1 MIFGEH
7 NERGRPVGSRQG
19 AVLAD
24 KPFTQLVVVGSSA
37 GGIGALSDLVSNLP
51 GDFPAPVVVAQH
63 LDPSRESHLQQILS
77 RRGPL
82 PVKTVT
88 DHEPLEA
95 GVVFVVPANRHVNIT
110 DSEIGFSPEP
120 ASGRSIPSI
129 NHLMESAAGVY
140 GENLIAVVL
149 TGTGTD
155 GTDGARAVSQAGGT
169 VVIQDP
175 ETAEFGEMPRSLA
188 PSTVDI
194 VSSLEGI
201 GPVLQNLLS
210 GIAAPEEDPE
220 EDGRGLERELERE
233 LERFLEKLH
242 RNRGV
247 DFRSY
252 KKPTI
257 MRRLGRRL
265 AATECES
272 IGEYSRYLE
281 QHPEEYRHLVS
292 AFLIKVTE
300 FFRDPELFDYLQE
313 EVLPELIEEARGKEK
328 QLRIWSAG
336 CATGEEAY
344 SLAILVSEVLDQDAG
359 LFNVR
364 IFATDV
370 DGEAVNFARRGV
382 YPPSALKGLSEEQ
395 IKRYFVEEDGSYQ
408 VKKQVRGMIVF
419 GEHDLAQRSPFPQI
433 DLVLSRN
440 VLIYFSSELQRRALQ
455 LFAYSLRDGG
465 YLAMGKAESTT
476 PLSESFAP
484 ADRQN
489 KVYRRQG
496 QRFLMP
502 PTLPAESPPAHPE
515 KDPGGREVGGGSEG
529 RPRRPAVAAGATGGG
544 LLDRLPVGVAIVDRG
559 YDIVAIND
567 AARRL
572 LSISGVAVGEDFLH
586 AMQEAPYAEVRRT
599 IDETLRDNKTAQAEE
614 FVVEEAVTG
623 EPSYLRLTCHPQQSA
638 DEGKPPENI
647 LLTVEDVTAMVRM
660 RRLSERNR
668 RLEEANR
675 ELGRLNQ
682 GLQAAHEESLVNTEE
697 AQAATEE
704 VETLNEELQ
713 ATNEELETLNEEL
726 QATVE
731 ELNTTNDDLQARATE
746 LQELAQNR
754 EEERRQME
762 EARRRAE
769 ELVGQLQGGRSRL
782 EAILANI
789 SDAVLAVNTGGE
801 ALFSNQVFGEVF
813 GEHEAADPGL
823 LGSTRVLDEDGGGLP
838 PGATPQSRG
847 AAGESFVMRFAVR
860 EGEGL
865 RRFEAKG
872 RHIEGDGVTGGVL
885 IIREVP
891 DDPG

>member
-1 MIFGEH
+1 M
-7 NERGRPVGSRQG
+7 
-19 AVLAD
+19 AD
-24 KPFTQLVVVGSSA
+24 NSFTHLVVVGSSA
-37 GGIGALSDLVSNLP
+37 GGIGALSELVSNLP
-51 GDFPAPVVVAQH
+51 EDFSSPIVVAQH

-77 RRGPL
+77 RRSPL
-82 PVKTVT
+82 PVKTVA

-110 DSEIGFSPEP
+110 DSEIGFSPESDP
-120 ASGRSIPSI
+120 GRSIPSI
-129 NHLMESAAGVY
+129 NLLMETAAGVY

-169 VVIQDP
+169 VVVQDP
-175 ETAEFGEMPRSLA
+175 KTAEFGEMPSSLA
-188 PSTVDI
+188 PSSVDI
-194 VSSLEGI
+194 VSSLERI
-201 GPVLQNLLS
+201 GPVLNNLVS
-210 GIAAPEEDPE
+210 GLAAPEQSS
-220 EDGRGLERELERE
+220 EDGDKLDRE

-242 RNRGV
+242 RDRGV

-252 KKPTI
+252 KQPTI
-257 MRRLGRRL
+257 MRRLGRRM
-265 AATECES
+265 AATDCES
-272 IGEYSRYLE
+272 IEEYSRYLE
-281 QHPEEYRHLVS
+281 QHPEEYRPLIS

-300 FFRDPELFDYLQE
+300 FFRDEELFNYLKE
-313 EVLPELIEEARGKEK
+313 EVLPELVEEARRKEN

-344 SLAILVSEVLDQDAG
+344 SVAILVSEVLGQEAG

-364 IFATDV
+364 IFATDI
-370 DGEAVNFARRGV
+370 DEEAVGFARRGV

-395 IKRYFVEEDGSYQ
+395 LGRYFVEDNGSYQ

-455 LFAYSLRDGG
+455 LFAYSLRDDG
-465 YLAMGKAESTT
+465 YLAMGKAESTS
-476 PLSESFAP
+476 PLPDLFAP
-484 ADRQN
+484 VDRQN

-502 PTLPAESPPAHPE
+502 PTLPAAPLPSARPQDGSDDRET
-515 KDPGGREVGGGSEG
+515 GGTG
-529 RPRRPAVAAGATGGG
+529 RRQRLVAATGAAGGD
-544 LLDRLPVGVAIVDRG
+544 LLNRLPVGVAIVDRG
-559 YDIVAIND
+559 YDIMAIND

-586 AMQEAPYAEVRRT
+586 AMQGVPYDEVRRT
-599 IDETLRDNKTAQAEE
+599 IDETFRGGEKVQTNE
-614 FVVEEAVTG
+614 FVVEEATTG
-623 EPSYLRLTCHPQQSA
+623 EPSYLRLTCHPQQFGA
-638 DEGKPPENI
+638 EGKPAENALI
-647 LLTVEDVTAMVRM
+647 TVEDVTATVRM
-660 RRLSERNR
+660 QRLIERNH

-675 ELGRLNQ
+675 ELGQLNHD
-682 GLQAAHEESLVNTEE
+682 LQAAHDESLVNTEE

-746 LQELAQNR
+746 LQELAQSR
-754 EEERRQME
+754 EDDRQQTE
-762 EARRRAE
+762 EARRKAE
-769 ELVGQLQGGRSRL
+769 KLVGQLQNERSRL

-789 SDAVLAVNTGGE
+789 YDAVLAVDTEGE
-801 ALFSNQVFGEVF
+801 PLFSNQVFVQAF
-813 GEHEAADPGL
+813 GEHKSAEPGL
-823 LGSTRVLDEDGGGLP
+823 LGSARVLDGDGEKLP
-838 PGATPQSRG
+838 PEATPQARG
-847 AAGESFVMRFAVR
+847 ANGESFSMRFAVA
-860 EGEGL
+860 ESAGVDGVL
-865 RRFEAKG
+865 RRFEARG
-872 RHIEGDGVTGGVL
+872 QHIQGDGVTGGVL
-885 IIREVP
+885 IIREVA
-891 DDPG
+891 DDAG